1 MSRNTKFNNKIINL
15 RHYCL
20 TVKNLEKSLN
30 FYKTFSP
37 QYVSPLSI
45 ERGPLIDILFK
56 KNFFVKSVHVHFTH
70 ENRLELLEVGGGEGR
85 ERILKKNS
93 TRLFEGFHH
102 ICFTVQDIKKQLK
115 LLENNSGKLIG
126 KIIKIKKNNTPKSK
140 KALHC
145 YVKDNDGNIIQLAQ
159 DL

>member
-1 MSRNTKFNNKIINL
+1 MRRNTKFNNKIINL

-70 ENRLELLEVGGGEGR
+70 ENRLELLEVGGGVSF
-85 ERILKKNS
+85 LKKNS

-102 ICFTVQDIKKQLK
+102 ICFTVQNIKKQLK
-115 LLENNSGKLIG
+115 LLERNSGKLIG
-126 KIIKIKKNNTPKSK
+126 KIIKIKKNNTPNGKS
-140 KALHC
+140 ALHC

-159 DL
+159 DI

>member
-1 MSRNTKFNNKIINL
+1 MRRNTKFNNKIINL

-126 KIIKIKKNNTPKSK
+126 KIIKIKKNNTPKGK
-140 KALHC
+140 RALHC

-159 DL
+159 DI

>member
-70 ENRLELLEVGGGEGR
+70 ENRLELLEVRGGGV
-85 ERILKKNS
+85 KKKFN
-93 TRLFEGFHH
+93 
-102 ICFTVQDIKKQLK
+102 
-115 LLENNSGKLIG
+115 
-126 KIIKIKKNNTPKSK
+126 KIILRVPSHLFNRTK
-140 KALHC
+140 
-145 YVKDNDGNIIQLAQ
+145 Y
-159 DL
+159 

>member
-37 QYVSPLSI
+37 QYVSPLSM
-45 ERGPLIDILFK
+45 ESGPLIDILFK
-56 KNFFVKSVHVHFTH
+56 KNIFVKSVHVHFTH
-70 ENRLELLEVGGGEGR
+70 ENRLELLEVVGEGAG
-85 ERILKKNS
+85 LKRNL
-93 TRLFEGFHH
+93 TRLFKGFHH
-102 ICFTVQDIKKQLK
+102 ICFTVQNIKKQLK
-115 LLENNSGKLIG
+115 LIEKNSGKLIG
-126 KIIKIKKNNTPKSK
+126 KIIKIKKNNTPNSK
-140 KALHC
+140 RALHC

-159 DL
+159 DI

>member
-37 QYVSPLSI
+37 QYVSPVAI
-45 ERGPLIDILFK
+45 ESGPLIEILFK
-56 KNFFVKSVHVHFTH
+56 KNISVKSVQVHFTT
-70 ENRLELLEVGGGEGR
+70 ENRLELLEVEGGVKR
-85 ERILKKNS
+85 NLTS
-93 TRLFEGFHH
+93 LFEGFHH
-102 ICFTVQDIKKQLK
+102 ICFTVQNIKKQLK
-115 LLENNSGKLIG
+115 LIEKHSGKLIG
-126 KIIKIKKNNTPKSK
+126 KIIKTKKNNTYNSK
-140 KALHC
+140 RAFHC

-159 DL
+159 DI